1 MALKQ
6 YKKVII
12 KLSGESL
19 GGKQRFGLNTSSLDY
34 IAAEIYSIFK
44 LNVKIGIVV
53 GGGNFLRGAKVSDNN
68 INRTTAD
75 YMGMLATIINGLALQ
90 SALEKKGVRTRVQSA
105 LSIKEVCEPF
115 IWRRALRHLSKG
127 RLVIFSAGT
136 GNPYFSTDTAAA
148 LRASELKADIILKAT
163 KVDGVYDDDPT
174 INKSAKFL
182 EKLSFKEVIDNEYK
196 VMDQTAVTICKENNI
211 PIMVF
216 NIFEKGNL
224 LKTIKGERTGTLIF

>member
-224 LKTIKGERTGTLIF
+224 LKTIKGERTGTLIS